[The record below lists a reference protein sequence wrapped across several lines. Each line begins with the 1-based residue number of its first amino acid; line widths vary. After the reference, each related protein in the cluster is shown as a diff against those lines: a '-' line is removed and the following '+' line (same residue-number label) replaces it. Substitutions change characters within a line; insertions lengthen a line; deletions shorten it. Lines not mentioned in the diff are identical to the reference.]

1 MQRGD
6 WLNLQPKFPHLEA
19 FNGDGEV
26 FWLLTH
32 NFSFLVFIFWVYF
45 PWRLCNLKEII
56 LFCRYVNMSY
66 VCCEIL
72 NTVGFNE

>member
-1 MQRGD
+1 MQRGG

-45 PWRLCNLKEII
+45 PVGNASYRDGEIG
-56 LFCRYVNMSY
+56 RAHV
-66 VCCEIL
+66 
-72 NTVGFNE
+72 

>member
-1 MQRGD
+1 MQRGG
-6 WLNLQPKFPHLEA
+6 WLNLQPKFPHLEAFNGDGEA

-45 PWRLCNLKEII
+45 PVGNASYRDGG
-56 LFCRYVNMSY
+56 YV
-66 VCCEIL
+66 I
-72 NTVGFNE
+72 

>member
-1 MQRGD
+1 MQWGG

-19 FNGDGEV
+19 FNRDGEV

-45 PWRLCNLKEII
+45 PVGNASYRDGG
-56 LFCRYVNMSY
+56 YV
-66 VCCEIL
+66 I
-72 NTVGFNE
+72 

>member
-45 PWRLCNLKEII
+45 PVGNASYRDGG
-56 LFCRYVNMSY
+56 YV
-66 VCCEIL
+66 I
-72 NTVGFNE
+72 

>member
-1 MQRGD
+1 MQRGG

-19 FNGDGEV
+19 FNRDGEV

-45 PWRLCNLKEII
+45 PVGNASYRDGG
-56 LFCRYVNMSY
+56 YV
-66 VCCEIL
+66 I
-72 NTVGFNE
+72 

>member
-1 MQRGD
+1 MQRGG
-6 WLNLQPKFPHLEA
+6 WLNLQPKFPHLET

-45 PWRLCNLKEII
+45 PVGNASYRDGG
-56 LFCRYVNMSY
+56 YV
-66 VCCEIL
+66 I
-72 NTVGFNE
+72 